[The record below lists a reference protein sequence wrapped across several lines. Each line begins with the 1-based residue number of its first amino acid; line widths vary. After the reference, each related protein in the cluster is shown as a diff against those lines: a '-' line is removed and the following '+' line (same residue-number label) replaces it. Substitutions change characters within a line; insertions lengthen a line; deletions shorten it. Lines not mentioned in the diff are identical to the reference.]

1 MSTTIAIRIGCWL
14 CLCCCANKPTS
25 VRNTRLLLLFSW
37 GIYPIAYLLTMLGRF
52 DKFTTVDIH
61 LGHTIVD
68 ALAKPMLGLLVLAI
82 SIEKTKFDKP
92 LNYLDNFWK

>member
-1 MSTTIAIRIGCWL
+1 
-14 CLCCCANKPTS
+14 
-25 VRNTRLLLLFSW
+25 
-37 GIYPIAYLLTMLGRF
+37 MLGRF